1 MQLLHFSASIAFCWR
16 SENSHAVLSASKPTL
31 MVCIVGIQS
40 KHNSKIFEMNN
51 ASDGVWL
58 VPTLILIV
66 FMLLIW
72 LAHANQ
78 QKIKKEELKVQQAQ
92 QEIQRIIDS
101 GKDTLAIVERLRAD
115 AELQYTTPQ
124 QRRRREQRQERAYYS
139 KTHGEIGK
147 YEHDGS
153 RYVIFDLETTGLNPA
168 VHSIIEI
175 AAVKYVDDEPVE
187 TFETLVRLPP
197 KKKISKEITELTGIT
212 LEMLERDGIEIKE
225 AMQKFIHFIG
235 EERIMS
241 YNFDFDGDFLAA
253 ANGGELKN
261 KSRCIYKMAKSKWKN
276 RGSYKLVDL
285 LETECMTKATNAH
298 RAMRDV
304 EYAHDL
310 LITIAYY

>member
-1 MQLLHFSASIAFCWR
+1 
-16 SENSHAVLSASKPTL
+16 
-31 MVCIVGIQS
+31 
-40 KHNSKIFEMNN
+40 MNN

-66 FMLLIW
+66 FMLLMW

-78 QKIKKEELKVQQAQ
+78 KNIKKEEIESQKAKE
-92 QEIQRIIDS
+92 EIQRIIDS
-101 GKDTLAIVERLRAD
+101 GKDTLAIVERLRKE

-124 QRRRREQRQERAYYS
+124 QRRRRELRQERSYYS

-153 RYVIFDLETTGLNPA
+153 RYVIFDLETSGLNPA

-175 AAVKYVDDEPVE
+175 AAVRYLDDEPVDK
-187 TFETLVRLPP
+187 FETLVRLPP
-197 KKKISKEITELTGIT
+197 KKMISKEITELTGIT
-212 LEMLERDGIEIKE
+212 MDMLERDGIEIAV
-225 AMQKFIHFIG
+225 AMEKFISFIG
-235 EERIMS
+235 DERIMS
-241 YNFDFDGDFLAA
+241 YNIDFDGDFLTV
-253 ANGGELKN
+253 ANGGKLKN
-261 KSRCIYKMAKSKWKN
+261 KTRCIYKMAKSKWKN

-285 LETECMTKATNAH
+285 LETECMTKVTNAH

-304 EYAHDL
+304 ENAHDL